1 MMATTSAQR
10 QAQYRRRRGE
20 SGENGE
26 RRISMWVSTAA
37 ALALKRLARHNGI
50 TQRQMIEML
59 VIATDERIMRD
70 LDDTRMNAYLG
81 VTQ

>member
-1 MMATTSAQR
+1 MATTSAQR
-10 QAQYRRRRGE
+10 QAQYRQRRAE

-50 TQRQMIEML
+50 TQRQVIEMF
-59 VIATDERIMRD
+59 VIAADERIMRD
-70 LDDTRMNAYLG
+70 LDDARMNAYLD
-81 VTQ
+81 VTP